1 MCNRTVLYDLLV
13 TDMWDDL
20 PSGFRSCF
28 LNNRDADD
36 RCILATCSHE
46 RNVAALQLARS
57 VFKKFQDEI
66 DQEAA
71 DKAAYEIFLQLN
83 DRCKNWS
90 FDDRCLG
97 PYDEVV
103 IGEFRQALWEF
114 FNPEGQPLFS
124 QYGIEQGVDFGPGS
138 APGVENETFLHKL
151 GHSRPS
157 ATSPLVISYFDQWC
171 NSHSSR
177 LDAELAR
184 TLLYGSPIIQEA
196 VRITA
201 VPKTAKI
208 SRLVK
213 PEPLLNMFFQKGM
226 QKLLEGRLLSYFGI
240 DLARQPALNAE
251 LARYGSVTGDFATLD
266 LKSASDCLS
275 MKLLEKFVD
284 PQNAWWIK
292 KLRSS
297 KAILPAEGGDCKVD
311 LHMVATM
318 GNAFCFPLQT
328 AVYASAVQA
337 VYKSLGLRFRKA
349 ACRTTIL
356 HRSEDSNTLSTVIEP
371 SNWGVFG
378 DDIIVT
384 EEAVGCL
391 SRLLSHLGFIVNED
405 KSFSGQ
411 YEPFRESCGADFWNG
426 TNVRGVY
433 CKSLK
438 TQQDRYSLINNL
450 VAWSIRHEIPL
461 KGSIDYL
468 LRFVNRNVQVPPW
481 ENPDAGIRVPF
492 ASVSSPFVQKL
503 GKRVKGDG
511 PDYAG
516 SLLYRRW
523 AVRPVKDAVEP
534 SLVDEDGIDLAGE
547 FSNSPLGLNST
558 AKLIAAIKGCLRGG
572 FLTYRIFGQV
582 PYGMKAGIAPS
593 WDYIPRWSD
602 LSSIGYRWIAESR
615 VYFEGI

>member
-13 TDMWDDL
+13 NDLWDHL
-20 PSGFRSCF
+20 PPYIRGCLLDNSSDG
-28 LNNRDADD
+28 D
-36 RCILATCSHE
+36 RALLATCSTE
-46 RNVAALQLARS
+46 RHVAALQLARS

-66 DQEAA
+66 DQDAA
-71 DKAAYEIFLQLN
+71 DKAAYEVFLQLN

-90 FDDRCLG
+90 FDESGLG
-97 PYDEVV
+97 PYDEV
-103 IGEFRQALWEF
+103 ILGEFRQALWEF

-138 APGVENETFLHKL
+138 APGVENETFFHKL
-151 GHSRPS
+151 GHSRLS
-157 ATSPLVISYFDQWC
+157 ATSPLIISYFDQWC
-171 NSHSSR
+171 NSRSSR

-184 TLLYGSPIIQEA
+184 TLLYGSPIIKEA
-196 VRITA
+196 VNITA

-226 QKLLEGRLLSYFGI
+226 QKLLESRLLSYFGI
-240 DLARQPALNAE
+240 DLTHQPALNAE
-251 LARYGSVTGDFATLD
+251 LARYGSMTGDFATLD

-275 MKLLEKFVD
+275 MKLLDKFID
-284 PQNAWWIK
+284 PQNSWWIK
-292 KLRSS
+292 TMRSS
-297 KAILPAEGGDCKVD
+297 EAIIPVNEANRKID

-337 VYKSLGLRFRKA
+337 VYKSLGLRFQKAARKA
-349 ACRTTIL
+349 TVL
-356 HRSEDSNTLSTVIEP
+356 QGSVDGQKLSTEMVP

-378 DDIIVT
+378 DDIIVN
-384 EEAVGCL
+384 ERAVPSL
-391 SRLLSHLGFIVNED
+391 TRLLSYLGFIVNQD
-405 KSFSGQ
+405 KSFSGV
-411 YEPFRESCGADFWNG
+411 YEPFRESCGADFWEG

-438 TQQDRYSLINNL
+438 TPQDRYSLINNL

-461 KGSIDYL
+461 KGSIGYL
-468 LRFVNRNVQVPPW
+468 LRHVDRRLQVPPW
-481 ENPDAGIRVPF
+481 ENPDAGIRTPL
-492 ASVSSPFVQKL
+492 ASVSSPFVVLL
-503 GKRVKGDG
+503 GKRTKGNG

-523 AVRPVKDAVEP
+523 AARPVRDAVEP
-534 SLVDEDGIDLAGE
+534 SHVDDDGVDIYGE
-547 FSNSPLGLNST
+547 FGDRPLGYNSA

-572 FLTYRIFGQV
+572 YLTYRVFGQV
-582 PYGMKAGIAPS
+582 PYGMRTGIAPS
-593 WDYIPRWSD
+593 WDYIPKWSD
-602 LSSIGYRWIAESR
+602 LSSIGYRWFTESR
-615 VYFEGI
+615 VYF